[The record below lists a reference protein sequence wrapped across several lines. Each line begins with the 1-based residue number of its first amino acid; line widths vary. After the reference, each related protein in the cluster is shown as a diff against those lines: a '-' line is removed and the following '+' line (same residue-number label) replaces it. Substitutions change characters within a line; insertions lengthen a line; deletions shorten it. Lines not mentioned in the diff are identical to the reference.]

1 MSEEHPI
8 EHLFMLLDQVVA
20 PYPAGVVPLW
30 ARIGGTAFFPGGA
43 GLWGTVPHQPLP
55 PMPIGGVMVLGHNFD
70 CETGFAASLHR
81 DGENLNGPT
90 WRTICSVLRQA
101 GIALEQCFF
110 TNAYMGLKAGSEP
123 IGTFPGAR
131 DGDFVRRCQRFLTE
145 QIRLQ
150 QPRLLLTLGKEVPPV
165 LAPLAPELRLAWM
178 GLRTLQEVDAR
189 GVALVDS
196 AGFPGVQQVTAVVA
210 LTHPANRAPNVRRRR
225 YNGLEGDA
233 AEQALLQDALMRV
246 GPLGCGAARS

>member
-1 MSEEHPI
+1 MSGEHPI
-8 EHLFMLLDQVVA
+8 EHLFTLLDQTVA

-55 PMPIGGVMVLGHNFD
+55 SMPVEGVMVLGHNFD
-70 CETGFAASLHR
+70 CETGFAASLQR
-81 DGENLNGPT
+81 GGENLNGPT
-90 WRTICSVLRQA
+90 WRTICNVLRQA
-101 GIALEQCFF
+101 GIAVEQCFF
-110 TNAYMGLKAGSEP
+110 TNAYMGLKAGSVP
-123 IGTFPGAR
+123 VGTFPGAR
-131 DGDFVRRCQRFLTE
+131 DGDFVHRCQRFLIE

-150 QPRLLLTLGKEVPPV
+150 QPRLLVTLGKEVPPV
-165 LAPLAPELRLAWM
+165 LAPLAPELRRAWA

-189 GVALVDS
+189 GVALIDS
-196 AGFPGVQQVTAVVA
+196 AHFPGVQQVTTVAA

-233 AEQALLQDALMRV
+233 AEQALLHDALKRA
-246 GPLGCGAARS
+246 GFSGGGAACS